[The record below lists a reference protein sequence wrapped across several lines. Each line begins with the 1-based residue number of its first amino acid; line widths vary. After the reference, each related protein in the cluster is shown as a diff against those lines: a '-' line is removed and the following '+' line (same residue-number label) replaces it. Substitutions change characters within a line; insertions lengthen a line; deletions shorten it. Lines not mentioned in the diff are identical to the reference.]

1 MRERGTGMNDAGAL
15 AYASAIALLCA
26 LHASTFVMSLR
37 LPLWSDAAGRQAAG
51 RAPAESR

>member
-1 MRERGTGMNDAGAL
+1 MRERGTEMNDGGAL
-15 AYASAIALLCA
+15 AYASAFALLCA

-51 RAPAESR
+51 SAPAESR